1 MSLLVDP
8 QYFLHTLKLNY
19 LRRLPDPIGPSSI
32 GFTRASE
39 EEAGPSHLN
48 NPYIQLSGLAD
59 CQRWPE
65 LLVRGSPPEPFPVSN
80 QHSNDQTPIRT
91 RRRREAGQA
100 NNGTT
105 TTTTTAL
112 KYSETIVGPKG
123 SGSGAGMRVSGRKS
137 IRGSRQPPTITD
149 LSPITSTP
157 PPPPAASGSS
167 SAIPLDP
174 DLSLAG
180 NPAAGALALT
190 EGRTTVT
197 PGGGLN
203 PEDSDDDEENSRP
216 SQQQAIHQDQFKP
229 ISRKPTTT
237 TLKTHR
243 RRISAITFASNPLSF
258 ASPPGSILNLSRNR
272 TRNQRGHSISSIAT
286 TNTVVSSD
294 FSEHANQT
302 LDSPTPSQL
311 RGTGDLSNHHK
322 NRGTNEN
329 IESVDQQSPSPFTTQ
344 PHLDDSETTK
354 TDIYYSTEHD
364 PDKRMSDMLFTYR
377 PFDAK
382 RSTQI
387 VGRLELEPAPLLEA
401 DNEDDTGEED
411 IETDQTDTG
420 TEQGEDDSSFNNE
433 EITED
438 SGTLDD
444 NMSVKS
450 RRRKPIKPDP
460 NSIENNNSISNSD
473 QGNSLTNKILS
484 DLLLVGSTIDSSNPL
499 TRTNTQSPDVLSS
512 ANGNQTGTATKGLG
526 NQSPPIVRRR
536 ERRRVNIKMGT
547 LLGPPIIEED
557 SIIGPVADSDSAP
570 PPRKSVA
577 PLAIVPKFHRAISSV
592 ARPSLPDLRQV
603 LPNPTGNTNSQEE
616 LSSQSSSTIIN
627 SFSPGRARA
636 LTTPTPIPSIEI
648 NPTVSKIRAND
659 EASGGESV
667 GQRTSFPRNRSGSGP
682 IGISRIRRSLLQT
695 GQPSS
700 RPISSSGLTAAPT
713 PPPLSNQEPK
723 TVTTEPI
730 ITNTPSRK
738 TKKKA
743 QLSFKKIELQ
753 DPKLCKTIK
762 PKSILTQLL
771 TAQSASSSGDNPF
784 KCFYALLASKERNSF
799 KLSLYYPFSKL
810 PKKPIK
816 TSMKTDVCVEEVVGF
831 ALWNYVEENR
841 LPKLNE
847 LDKSFESLD
856 LFESF
861 SWCLR
866 LVEDDG
872 EVDDDFPALDRIRP
886 AAKVGSNE
894 FAIVMATEA
903 QAKQNQSAQSQIQR
917 RPSRVLGDPK
927 RAPRGSI
934 EPSGTSATNN
944 IPGGGGAASLLAPTM
959 NTLMGNSGTIFDGVQ
974 RGVTS
979 GSLLPGGYSSTP
991 LGGSSFTGST
1001 VYLKIRIPSPGKG
1014 VDSINTTLNVTM
1026 DMYLADVLESLV
1038 KKKSLGQV
1046 KDWALLVPS
1055 SPSIP
1060 VHQRDIVVPLDRTVQ
1075 SLQGVNSL
1083 ALVKRSQLSSKL
1095 LRNTQLNSNGNSNLY
1110 STFQNTN
1117 PSASIFKRLSEIP
1130 QPKYVSITDLT
1141 STSKTFIIQTKRRGI
1156 LGKSDRLLTIEDD
1169 YVHIST
1175 INNNH
1180 HQQTLTN
1187 NTSSSSTTI
1196 NNITPNIIN
1205 PRTLTNNGTNIGS
1218 DNLTNNPSL
1227 NSIENSLNVNGKV
1240 SSYHISQIVDCL
1252 LRQANQNS
1260 ALLRLVVLR
1269 DSGQKR
1275 YDVEAENYQSA
1286 LEIIRHIK
1294 GLKEMYHSTRT

>member
-157 PPPPAASGSS
+157 PPPAASGSS

-174 DLSLAG
+174 DLSLA
-180 NPAAGALALT
+180 
-190 EGRTTVT
+190 GRTTVT

-216 SQQQAIHQDQFKP
+216 SQQQAIHHDQFKP

-272 TRNQRGHSISSIAT
+272 TR
-286 TNTVVSSD
+286 TNVAIRSARLLPPIP
-294 FSEHANQT
+294 EHANQT

-401 DNEDDTGEED
+401 DNEDTGEED

-816 TSMKTDVCVEEVVGF
+816 TSMKTDVCVEEVV
-831 ALWNYVEENR
+831 
-841 LPKLNE
+841 
-847 LDKSFESLD
+847 
-856 LFESF
+856 
-861 SWCLR
+861 
-866 LVEDDG
+866 VEDDG

-944 IPGGGGAASLLAPTM
+944 IPGGAAASLLAPTM

-1205 PRTLTNNGTNIGS
+1205 PRTLTTNGTTIGS
-1218 DNLTNNPSL
+1218 DNLINNSSL

>member
-1 MSLLVDP
+1 MG
-8 QYFLHTLKLNY
+8 LNY

-944 IPGGGGAASLLAPTM
+944 IPGGAAA
-959 NTLMGNSGTIFDGVQ
+959 
-974 RGVTS
+974 
-979 GSLLPGGYSSTP
+979 
-991 LGGSSFTGST
+991 
-1001 VYLKIRIPSPGKG
+1001 IRIPSPGKG

-1083 ALVKRSQLSSKL
+1083 AL
-1095 LRNTQLNSNGNSNLY
+1095 
-1110 STFQNTN
+1110 
-1117 PSASIFKRLSEIP
+1117 
-1130 QPKYVSITDLT
+1130 
-1141 STSKTFIIQTKRRGI
+1141 TKRRGI

-1286 LEIIRHIK
+1286 PPKQMIHEEGEEEEWKKRKNILREKKKRK
-1294 GLKEMYHSTRT
+1294 TGD